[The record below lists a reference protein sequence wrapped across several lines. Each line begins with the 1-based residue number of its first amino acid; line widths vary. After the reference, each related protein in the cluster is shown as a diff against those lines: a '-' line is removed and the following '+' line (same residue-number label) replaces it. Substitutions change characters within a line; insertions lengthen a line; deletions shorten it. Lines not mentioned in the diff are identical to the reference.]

1 MSNGIG
7 RISGPLLKDN
17 LTRNGVDLAFET
29 DLLYLEVNDNKIG
42 VNTDAP
48 SRTLNIESSV
58 KTIDLIVDTYIDAAN
73 VNLNTTSNFS
83 TDVGKLY
90 IDSNGEI
97 VIPSIKTD
105 DIQFDNNQIYSFTQN
120 TDIEIRPT
128 AKTVFGSNL
137 DVTGNIHANGDITF
151 DGSIIFGNNDQDS
164 VTLFSDIKSDIVPDQ
179 TDTYDLGFEDGV
191 ANKRWKDLFV
201 KSTNASLIYADS
213 LIVAEDINYNLR
225 FSNAYFVSTTGNNL
239 NAGNHQNAPYRNIKH
254 ALSMTESG
262 DTVFVFPGEYEEEF
276 PLTVPQ
282 GVTVVGYNIRNTQV
296 KPTELTKFND
306 AFLLNGETSVTD
318 LTVRDFNYDSLND
331 TGYAFRFAPEFS
343 VSSRSPYIQ
352 NVSVITQQT
361 EGILVAGRGALVD
374 GSAAM
379 STSKEA
385 SMLFHS
391 CTFIVPGSTG
401 LLMKNGVR
409 VEWLNC
415 FTYFADIGLHA
426 LNGTDG
432 FADQGI
438 RFGAEIRSIGSAN
451 VYGTFG
457 AVADGDDTLMYL
469 INHNFGYIGSGL
481 DSSNDNTLLIQE
493 NETVELNSGKIY
505 YTSQSQDGD
514 FRVGDA
520 FLVDFNKGQVSF
532 DTSGISLNGLSTIF
546 FQGTLDRTL
555 LEPGRIETGD
565 FLLEDN
571 KIKTLTRDFDISSA
585 SDEITF
591 IRDVNVSKNLNVI
604 QNLSVDGNIF
614 LGNQPLDT
622 ITINVDF
629 TQDLF
634 PKVTDIYDIGADLKR
649 WKDFYVKTAY
659 LQDIK
664 IDDNEISTT
673 LVDSDLNLNGNGT
686 GGVKLEQLLFKNSTV
701 SSYSNSNIKLT
712 PNQGISQLTVI
723 GISEQT
729 VVTGNT
735 ITVNLVGGG
744 TSTLEIIGVTYSGS
758 DALIDVKGDFS
769 NIQTYATPPSGL
781 SITYTTNLVSDQVF
795 TWPNSGIIEYLG
807 GKFADGNDFNDAI
820 WNDLIT
826 VGSTITVKW
835 YYHPV
840 AVNMG
845 VVTQVDKGAFS
856 FSNHFVY
863 VTNPSNFDLPSYT
876 SDNLTDHA
884 TEYFIVSEPTITFS
898 GGQTG
903 LYISEAVSN
912 DKSLIISG
920 TYGLR
925 VPRTTTTLNL
935 TGDLRFNTILN
946 QYEGFSSALL
956 TLGGIYSSDKRTSVL
971 AHPTNNSFNF
981 TTNLITNTTLNQ
993 TALNTVRFTSG
1004 NLVLDNNSLIS
1015 TAGNIS
1021 LLASSVNLGLVNFED
1036 GTISSP
1042 LNQNLELTTVNQGYV
1057 QFSGDKAVALP
1068 AGTDLERPT
1077 NPIIGNT
1084 RFNSEQGY
1092 LETWNGTAWVSVAG
1106 EGDLA
1111 DSEFASEATFIWSI
1125 ALG

>member
-17 LTRNGVDLAFET
+17 LTRTGVDLAFET

-42 VNTDAP
+42 VNTDTP

-73 VNLNTTSNFS
+73 ININTTSSIS
-83 TDVGKLY
+83 TDVNKLY

-105 DIQFDNNQIYSFTQN
+105 NIQFDNNQLYSFTQN

-128 AKTVFGSNL
+128 GKTVFGSNL
-137 DVTGNIHANGDITF
+137 DVNGNIHANGDITF
-151 DGSIIFGNNDQDS
+151 GGSIIFGNNDQDN

-191 ANKRWKDLFV
+191 ANKRWNDLFV
-201 KSTNASLIYADS
+201 KSANASLIYADS

-254 ALSMTESG
+254 ALSIAESG
-262 DTVFVFPGEYEEEF
+262 DTVFVFPGIYEEEF

-282 GVTVVGYNIRNTQV
+282 GVIVVGYNIRNTQV

-361 EGILVAGRGALVD
+361 EGILAAGRGALVD

-457 AVADGDDTLMYL
+457 AVADGEDTLMYL

-481 DSSNDNTLLIQE
+481 NSSNDNTLLIQE

-571 KIKTLTRDFDISSA
+571 KIKTLTRDFDIFSA

-591 IRDVNVSKNLNVI
+591 IRDVNVSKNLNVV
-604 QNLSVDGNIF
+604 QNLSVDGNVF

-686 GGVKLEQLLFKNSTV
+686 GGVKLEQLLFKNNTV

-712 PNQGISQLTVI
+712 PNI
-723 GISEQT
+723 
-729 VVTGNT
+729 
-735 ITVNLVGGG
+735 
-744 TSTLEIIGVTYSGS
+744 
-758 DALIDVKGDFS
+758 
-769 NIQTYATPPSGL
+769 
-781 SITYTTNLVSDQVF
+781 
-795 TWPNSGIIEYLG
+795 
-807 GKFADGNDFNDAI
+807 
-820 WNDLIT
+820 
-826 VGSTITVKW
+826 
-835 YYHPV
+835 
-840 AVNMG
+840 
-845 VVTQVDKGAFS
+845 
-856 FSNHFVY
+856 
-863 VTNPSNFDLPSYT
+863 
-876 SDNLTDHA
+876 
-884 TEYFIVSEPTITFS
+884 
-898 GGQTG
+898 
-903 LYISEAVSN
+903 

-935 TGDLRFNTILN
+935 TGDLRFNTSLN

-981 TTNLITNTTLNQ
+981 TTNLITNTTLTQ

-1015 TAGNIS
+1015 TTGNIS
-1021 LLASSVNLGLVNFED
+1021 LLASSVNLRSINFED
-1036 GTISSP
+1036 GTISAP
-1042 LNQNLELTTVNQGYV
+1042 INQNLELTTVNQGYV
-1057 QFSGDKAVALP
+1057 QFSGSKAVALP
-1068 AGTDLERPT
+1068 AGSDLERPT

-1092 LETWNGTAWVSVAG
+1092 LETWNGTAWASVAG

-1111 DSEFASEATFIWSI
+1111 DSEFATEATFIWSI